1 MRETG
6 RTRPAENLGAA
17 FLAHRRRLGKAAL
30 RLVFLTGLALAV
42 AAAGAWWMAV
52 GGRPDVEDA
61 VAAPRLPRINPDYSQ
76 VVLPPNIAPLN
87 FAIREPGRRFFVRI
101 RSEIGEPIEIV
112 SRSPEIAIPRPRW
125 RAMLEANRG
134 KPLHWDIH
142 AEVDG
147 RWNRYQSIVNEIAD
161 DAIDPYLVYRLVGPI
176 HNRWRQTAIH
186 QRDLTGFRTSVV
198 LDGQSLDRG
207 CVNCHTFP
215 GNDPRR
221 MLVGVRSR
229 TLGHGTLL
237 SDGTA
242 AEKLA
247 TPFGYTAW
255 HPSGRVAVYSVNK
268 VRQFFHA
275 AGPEVRDVVDVDAG
289 LAYCRIDERESKRVP
304 RGADEDRLATYPAW
318 SPDGRWL
325 YYCSAPFL
333 WSDRKAWP
341 PERYAEVKY
350 SLMRVAYDVE
360 ADRWGEPEVFLSAE
374 KTGLSILMPRI
385 SPDGAFLVFC
395 MCRYGCFPAYQP
407 TSDLYL
413 MNLADRS
420 YRKLEI
426 NSEFSEAYHSWSSN
440 SRWIAFSS
448 KRQGGFF
455 TRCYLSYVDKTGRA
469 HKPFVVPQQDPAFY
483 DGLVKNLC
491 VPELV
496 TGPVRAPE
504 SVLAR
509 AARSPGAGDA
519 HGGAGPR
526 GEALEPWQQA
536 GR

>member
-1 MRETG
+1 MRGTDG
-6 RTRPAENLGAA
+6 KCRAESFWAA
-17 FLAHRRRLGKAAL
+17 FSGCRPRHRKAAPWI
-30 RLVFLTGLALAV
+30 FGLAGLTLAV
-42 AAAGAWWMAV
+42 AGAWWMAV
-52 GGRPDVEDA
+52 GGLPDVGDA
-61 VAAPRLPRINPDYSQ
+61 AAVPHLPRIKPDYSQ

-87 FAIREPGRRFFVRI
+87 FAILEPGRRFFVRI
-101 RSEIGEPIEIV
+101 GSENGVPIEIV
-112 SRSPEIAIPRPRW
+112 SRSPEIAIPIRRW

-134 KPLHWDIH
+134 KPLTWEIH

-147 RWNRYQSIVNEIAD
+147 RWQRYQPIVNQIA
-161 DAIDPYLVYRLVGPI
+161 AEEIDPYLVYRFVGPI
-176 HNRWRQTAIH
+176 HNRWRETAIH
-186 QRDLTGFRTSVV
+186 QRDLTGFRSSVV
-198 LDGQSLDRG
+198 LDGKSLERG
-207 CVNCHTFP
+207 CVNCHSFP
-215 GNDPRR
+215 ANDPRH
-221 MLVGVRSR
+221 MLLAVRSHA
-229 TLGHGTLL
+229 LGHGTLL
-237 SDGTA
+237 AEGA
-242 AEKLA
+242 AAVKLR

-275 AGPEVRDVVDVDAG
+275 AGTEVRDVVDVDAG
-289 LAYCRIDERESKRVP
+289 LAYCRIDDRESKSVP

-333 WSDRKAWP
+333 WSDREAWP
-341 PERYAEVKY
+341 PERYAEVRY
-350 SLMRVAYDVE
+350 SLMRIAYDME
-360 ADRWGEPEVFLSAE
+360 ADRWGEPEEFLSAE

-385 SPDGAFLVFC
+385 SPDGKFLLFC

-413 MNLADRS
+413 MTLADRS

-455 TRCYLSYVDKTGRA
+455 TRCYLSYVDETGRE
-469 HKPFVVPQQDPAFY
+469 HKPFVVPQEDPAFY
-483 DGLVKNLC
+483 DSLIKNHC

-496 TGPVRAPE
+496 TGPVYVRE

-509 AARSPGAGDA
+509 AARSAGVGDA
-519 HGGAGPR
+519 RGGPVPR
-526 GEALEPWQQA
+526 GESLEPWQQA

>member
-1 MRETG
+1 MRGADGTSAAG
-6 RTRPAENLGAA
+6 NSWAA
-17 FLAHRRRLGKAAL
+17 FAVPWLRHRKVVPSIFVLA
-30 RLVFLTGLALAV
+30 GLLLAI
-42 AAAGAWWMAV
+42 AGAWWMAV
-52 GGRPDVEDA
+52 GSLPDVENA
-61 VAAPRLPRINPDYSQ
+61 VAVPRLPRIKPDYSQ
-76 VVLPPNIAPLN
+76 LTLPPNIAPLN
-87 FAIREPGRRFFVRI
+87 FAILEPGRRFFVRI
-101 RSEIGEPIEIV
+101 CPEKGAPIEIA
-112 SRSPEIAIPRPRW
+112 SRSPEIAIPIRRW

-134 KPLHWDIH
+134 KRLKWEIH

-147 RWNRYQSIVNEIAD
+147 RWQRYQTMVHEIAREE
-161 DAIDPYLVYRLVGPI
+161 IDPYLVYRFVGPI
-176 HNRWRQTAIH
+176 HNRWRETAIH
-186 QRDLTGFRTSVV
+186 QRDLTNFRSSVV
-198 LDGQSLDRG
+198 LDGKSLERG
-207 CVNCHTFP
+207 CVNCHSFP
-215 GNDPRR
+215 ANDPRR
-221 MLVGVRSR
+221 MLVAIRSHA
-229 TLGHGTLL
+229 LGHGTLL
-237 SDGTA
+237 ADGA
-242 AEKLA
+242 AAVKLRA
-247 TPFGYTAW
+247 PFGYTAW

-289 LAYCRIDERESKRVP
+289 LAYCRIDERKSKNVP

-333 WSDRKAWP
+333 WNDREAWP
-341 PERYAEVKY
+341 PKRYAEVQY
-350 SLMRVAYDVE
+350 SLMRIAYDVE
-360 ADRWGEPEVFLSAE
+360 ADRWGDPEEFLSAG

-385 SPDGAFLVFC
+385 SPDGEFLLFC

-426 NSEFSEAYHSWSSN
+426 NSEFSEAYHCWSSN

-455 TRCYLSYVDKTGRA
+455 TRCYLSYVDKRGRA
-469 HKPFVVPQQDPAFY
+469 HKPFVVPQEDPGFY
-483 DGLVKNLC
+483 DALIKNNC

-496 TGPVRAPE
+496 TGPVRFRE

-509 AARSPGAGDA
+509 AARSAGLGDA
-519 HGGAGPR
+519 LEVSGPR
-526 GEALEPWQQA
+526 GEGLEPWQQV